1 MKPESHKRRSPGKNI
16 SLLSL
21 LTSEQQLQPT
31 KSVLI
36 LTGRFRDIIKSIEEY
51 LSPNPRKYVNLINVN
66 SKGQMIKKLKEYICL
81 SKFFFIYH

>member
-36 LTGRFRDIIKSIEEY
+36 LTGRFRDIIKYIEKY
-51 LSPNPRKYVNLINVN
+51 LPQPP
-66 SKGQMIKKLKEYICL
+66 GKKKKPIQ
-81 SKFFFIYH
+81 